1 MLKRYFVQQMIESQQ
16 YSAIGSWWERK
27 KGKDANEIDIV
38 GIEAEGKSAVVAEV
52 KRQRRNYNHKAF
64 MTKVEHLRESV
75 LSKYE
80 VKPRLLTLED
90 M

>member
-1 MLKRYFVQQMIESQQ
+1 MLERYFRLKMMESRR

-27 KGKDANEIDIV
+27 KGREANGIDIV
-38 GIEAEGKSAVVAEV
+38 GLSVEDKKALVAEV
-52 KRQRRNYNHKAF
+52 KRQCRNYNHKEF
-64 MTKVEHLRESV
+64 MEKVECIETRI

-80 VKPRLLTLED
+80 VETRLLTLED